1 MRCVIRARLIR
12 PSRSSRRWIA
22 WNIDR
27 ARLYHR
33 GSMARSRARSIGFH
47 LTTLVLAAV
56 VPVLTLAVI
65 MAVLFQK
72 HTRLPVIGGGV
83 VLLLLAGALATVFG
97 RRLARAIGRLS
108 ASARSLGRQD
118 LSRIGGSGIAEVD
131 AAEREIAEAVSERLK
146 AQEALRESEATFRLL
161 FSHNPLPMW
170 VYDVETLYVLE
181 VNSTAVA
188 HYGYRRDEFLRMRI
202 SDIQPPEDAA
212 RLEDVV
218 ATT

>member
-1 MRCVIRARLIR
+1 
-12 PSRSSRRWIA
+12 
-22 WNIDR
+22 
-27 ARLYHR
+27 
-33 GSMARSRARSIGFH
+33 MARSRARSIGFH

-65 MAVLFQK
+65 MAVLFQT

-170 VYDVETLYVLE
+170 VYDVETLDFLE
-181 VNSTAVA
+181 VNTTAVA
-188 HYGYRRDEFLRMRI
+188 HYGYPRDEFLRMRI
-202 SDIQPPEDAA
+202 SDIQPPEDAS

-218 ATT
+218 ATTATSTACGAPGSCRFPAAISRSSLVAPGHG